1 MRTFPRYRAAL
12 TAAGIHFVCT
22 AAVAG
27 LAAGLV
33 FGMWYPFPYR
43 ELAGGKELFLLVVA
57 VDVICGPL
65 LTAVL
70 FNPSKSRAEL
80 WRDLGLVAMI
90 QLAALGYGL
99 HTVWQARPLFLA
111 HEVDRFV
118 VIAAVD
124 VDSAALAALSPDL
137 KPGWTS
143 GPVVIALRDPI
154 DSNERNK
161 VLMESAM
168 GARDYSARPEFYLP
182 YNDANALRSL
192 KRAKPLAVFL
202 QKHPTQ
208 QAAATRLASKKGADI
223 AQWLYLPVMARQDW
237 VAVLDKQG
245 QIQGFLKGDGF

>member
-1 MRTFPRYRAAL
+1 MRTSPRYRAAFI
-12 TAAGIHFVCT
+12 AAGIHFICSAV
-22 AAVAG
+22 VAG

-33 FGMWYPFPYR
+33 FGMWYPYPYR
-43 ELAGGKELFLLVVA
+43 ELAGGRELFLLVVA
-57 VDVICGPL
+57 VDVVCGPL

-70 FNPSKSRAEL
+70 FNPAKSREEL
-80 WRDLGLVAMI
+80 WRDLSLVAVI
-90 QLAALGYGL
+90 QLIALSYGL

-124 VDSAALAALSPDL
+124 VDPAALAALSLDL
-137 KPGWTS
+137 KPRWTS
-143 GPVVIALRDPI
+143 GPLVIALRDPI

-182 YNDANALRSL
+182 YSGANARKSL
-192 KRAKPLAVFL
+192 TRAKPLAVFL
-202 QKHPTQ
+202 QKQPSQ
-208 QAAATRLASKKGADI
+208 QAAAIELAREKGVDI
-223 AQWLYLPVMARQDW
+223 AHWLYLPVTSRQDW
-237 VAVLDKQG
+237 VAVIDNTG